1 MKNTLAENMLRFGV
15 KNLHKS
21 DVKKISQLQEQ
32 QAQPIQPYAAINPRS
47 WTFKDRAS
55 LDSAFDSRMYAVG
68 KIDPNAAGQG
78 VYGPWAQEYSK
89 QANVTKKMNPN
100 AQVTAQ
106 ALAADL
112 ALLMAVKGNYKVFSV
127 TNFAQVLKDSQTYS
141 NKMYNANNNFHTP
154 AQIIGN
160 KAYGISTEVNPR
172 GQAMN
177 QKQWEATLQLI
188 GPAIEAVITKFV
200 VPMAPVAAPKPS
212 INPQTPGAAKPG
224 M

>member
-15 KNLHKS
+15 KNLKES
-21 DVKKISQLQEQ
+21 DVKQISHLHEQ

-47 WTFKDRAS
+47 WTFKDRES

-68 KIDPNAAGQG
+68 KVDPNAAGQG
-78 VYGPWAQEYSK
+78 VYGPWAQEYSR

-100 AQVTAQ
+100 AQLTAQ
-106 ALAADL
+106 AIAADL
-112 ALLMAVKGNYKVFSV
+112 ALLMAVKGNYKVSSV
-127 TNFAQVLKDSQTYS
+127 TNFAQVLKDSQNYS

-200 VPMAPVAAPKPS
+200 VPKAPVAAPKPS
-212 INPQTPGAAKPG
+212 INPQTPGAAKPK